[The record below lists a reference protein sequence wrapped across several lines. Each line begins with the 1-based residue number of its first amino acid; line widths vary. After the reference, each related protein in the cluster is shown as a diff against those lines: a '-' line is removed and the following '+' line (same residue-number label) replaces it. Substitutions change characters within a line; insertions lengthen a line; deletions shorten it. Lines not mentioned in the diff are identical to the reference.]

1 MKVVAFNGSPRAE
14 GNTHILINIVFEE
27 LMKEGIEC
35 EMVHIGRRLIRGCAA
50 CYKCFE
56 KKDGHCIFKDDI
68 INECIDKMRDAQ
80 GIILG
85 SPTYFSNVTT
95 EMKALI
101 DRAGMVGRANPGLY
115 RRKVGASVVAVRRS
129 GSNHVFSSLNYFF
142 LIAEMIIPG
151 SNYWNSGVG
160 RNIGDVEQDEEGIQV
175 MRTLGQNMAWLME
188 RVYSEP

>member
-14 GNTHILINIVFEE
+14 GNTNILINIVFDE
-27 LMKEGIEC
+27 LKKEGIEC
-35 EMVHIGRRLIRGCAA
+35 ETVHIGRRLIRGCAA

-56 KKDGHCIFKDDI
+56 KKDGHCIFNDDI

-101 DRAGMVGRANPGLY
+101 DRAGMVGRANTDLY

-129 GSNHVFSSLNYFF
+129 GANHVFSSLNYFF

-160 RNIGDVEQDEEGIQV
+160 RNIGDVEQDEEGVQV

-188 RVYSEP
+188 KLY